1 MKIGEDIQFDEHGR
15 LVHIKAYDPNVG
27 LEVAE
32 KMRHAKDAKGGKL
45 LNFVGKEFGE
55 PQYSYP
61 MWLEEVWSQRWGV
74 RLDDPAFEEVI
85 QIELNSGEY
94 EKFRI

>member
-1 MKIGEDIQFDEHGR
+1 MKIGEDIQFDDQGR
-15 LVHIKAYDPNVG
+15 LVHIQKWDPNVG
-27 LEVAE
+27 LQVADH
-32 KMRHAKDAKGGKL
+32 MRKVKEFKGGKL
-45 LNFVGKEFGE
+45 LDFTSKEFGE

-74 RLDDPAFEEVI
+74 RLDDPAFEDVV